1 VEYLGV
7 DLGELFAPA
16 GMIPS
21 DLLYDKR
28 DDDDDAASITPL
40 PPFPLP
46 RGHVNTIVHTHST
59 Q

>member
-21 DLLYDKR
+21 DFLYDKR
-28 DDDDDAASITPL
+28 DDDDDAASITHNPL
-40 PPFPLP
+40 SPSPEAM
-46 RGHVNTIVHTHST
+46 ST
-59 Q
+59 P